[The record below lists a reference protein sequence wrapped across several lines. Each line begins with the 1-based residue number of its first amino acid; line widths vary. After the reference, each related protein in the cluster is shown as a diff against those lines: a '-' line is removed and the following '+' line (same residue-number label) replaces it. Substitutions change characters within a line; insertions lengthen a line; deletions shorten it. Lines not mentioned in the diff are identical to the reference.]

1 MGRPLKIKKTTTKDI
16 GFNAFDQLTN
26 PVFPVTL
33 TATEFVGVVGGD
45 SAVATVTYPV
55 TACTVNIPGSGEDD
69 EPGFIIRQ
77 KGGTKYLVQGLTSG
91 DTGVCVLVDSATPA
105 PGEMSIAFQ
114 TGGDSALSYVAR
126 LTNRWALDF
135 SGVRYVTNFFADDGT
150 LIKSGTRGQPVALAE
165 IDSHTS

>member
-1 MGRPLKIKKTTTKDI
+1 MGRPLKIKKTLTKDI

-45 SAVATVTYPV
+45 KNVAAVDYPV

-69 EPGFIIRQ
+69 EAGFIIRQ
-77 KGGTKYLVQGLTSG
+77 KGSRKFLVQGLDSG
-91 DTGVCVLVDSATPA
+91 SVGVCVLVNSATPA

-114 TGGDSALSYVAR
+114 TGGDSSLNYVSR
-126 LTNRWALDF
+126 ITNRWALDF
-135 SGVRYVTNFFADDGT
+135 DGVQYVTNFFADDGT
-150 LIKSGTRGQPVALAE
+150 LIKSGTRAQPVALAE
-165 IDSHTS
+165 IENYTS